1 MTILLAAALLSTS
14 VLCAAIAA
22 AALDATV
29 RSALIQPSTRVCR
42 YLSVPAW
49 PALPSAILFLLVAV
63 ASVLQAASWIPSAIH
78 AIAARSRQIILAGLA
93 GRLANNLH
101 AVAIITKY
109 RADERL
115 ALLRREALEAGCHDS
130 QARAA
135 RLDGCGLERGELR

>member
-1 MTILLAAALLSTS
+1 M
-14 VLCAAIAA
+14 LCAAIAA

-49 PALPSAILFLLVAV
+49 PALPSAIFLLLLV

>member
-1 MTILLAAALLSTS
+1 MRSDRGSSVGRNGTQRTDSTVNARVPILIGACLACLTKCDFFFALL
-14 VLCAAIAA
+14 L
-22 AALDATV
+22 
-29 RSALIQPSTRVCR
+29 
-42 YLSVPAW
+42 
-49 PALPSAILFLLVAV
+49 V

-135 RLDGCGLERGELR
+135 RLDGCGLERC

>member
-1 MTILLAAALLSTS
+1 MRSDRGSSVGRNGTQRTDSTVNARVPILIGACLPAKCDFFALL
-14 VLCAAIAA
+14 L
-22 AALDATV
+22 
-29 RSALIQPSTRVCR
+29 
-42 YLSVPAW
+42 
-49 PALPSAILFLLVAV
+49 V

-115 ALLRREALEAGCHDS
+115 PLLRREALEAGRHDS
-130 QARAA
+130 QARTA
-135 RLDGCGLERGELR
+135 RFDGCGLERGELR

>member
-1 MTILLAAALLSTS
+1 MRSDRGSSVGRNGTQRTDSTVNARVPILIGACLACLTK
-14 VLCAAIAA
+14 C
-22 AALDATV
+22 DF
-29 RSALIQPSTRVCR
+29 
-42 YLSVPAW
+42 
-49 PALPSAILFLLVAV
+49 FLLGCLLLVSYRPLAG
-63 ASVLQAASWIPSAIH
+63 SRPRH
-78 AIAARSRQIILAGLA
+78 AIAASSRQIILAGLA

-135 RLDGCGLERGELR
+135 RLDGCGLERC

>member
-1 MTILLAAALLSTS
+1 M
-14 VLCAAIAA
+14 LCAAIAA

-42 YLSVPAW
+42 YLSVPACLAKCDFF
-49 PALPSAILFLLVAV
+49 ALLLV